1 VSKKPST
8 VFDRDWEWEQ
18 LQGFV
23 NGKGLGVVSGRRRHG
38 KSFLLRQLAKER
50 KGFYHQAIELDR
62 RPALDRFAGALAEHL
77 GWPAAPRF
85 NDWEQALR
93 AAFAKSSLNE
103 SPQLVVLDEFPY
115 LLKGAPELLSVVQLL
130 VDDWRADGTRHNLIL
145 CGSSLSVMST
155 VLGAASPL
163 NGRATLDLNLASF
176 DYRTAGKFWNAPD
189 SQTAFAVDAIFGG
202 APGYRELMDGRLPTL
217 APLSHKPAKAKIS
230 KSQAATTP
238 STEPELADWL
248 ATGPLNPAHVLF
260 SEDDYLLREE
270 SQLTDRAHYLSILQ
284 AVAHGATTSANI
296 AAALG
301 RDSRSLHHSLNG
313 LERSGFLESTDD
325 ALRDQRPV
333 YRIVDPL
340 VRFCR
345 LITRPAA
352 DRLEQRRWREVMT
365 ERAPA
370 LQAGIYS
377 PHFEHLSREWTRRFA
392 TDEQL
397 GGQPTRVAPSV
408 LSDAMARAKVELDVV
423 AIQTGFNEKP
433 RVLAIGEA
441 KHTTAPRSMG
451 DVLRLANA
459 RDLVTATRSTQF
471 DTSDVKLLL
480 FSAAGFTND
489 VRNEA
494 TKRNDLILID
504 LETLYA

>member
-1 VSKKPST
+1 VDLKPST

-18 LQGFV
+18 LQNFV
-23 NGKGLGVVSGRRRHG
+23 HGNGLGVVSGRRRHG

-50 KGFYHQAIELDR
+50 QGFYHQAIELDR
-62 RPALDRFAGALAEHL
+62 RPALDRFASALAEHR
-77 GWPAAPRF
+77 GWPAPPRF

-93 AAFAKSSLNE
+93 AAFLNPTADRE
-103 SPQLVVLDEFPY
+103 LIVLDEFPY

-130 VDDWRADGTRHNLIL
+130 VDDWRADGARHNLIL

-163 NGRATLDLNLASF
+163 HGRATLDLGLASF
-176 DYRTAGKFWNAPD
+176 NYQTAGKFWNTPNPE
-189 SQTAFAVDAIFGG
+189 TAFVVDAIFGG
-202 APGYRELMDGRLPTL
+202 APGYRELMDGRLPAIAST
-217 APLSHKPAKAKIS
+217 KPSKTKSAKGLN
-230 KSQAATTP
+230 AA
-238 STEPELADWL
+238 SNVGLDLADWL

-284 AVAHGATTSANI
+284 CVAHGATTSANI

-313 LERSGFLESTDD
+313 LERSGFLESIED
-325 ALRDQRPV
+325 ALRDQRPT

-352 DRLEQRRWREVMT
+352 DRLEQRRWREVMI

-370 LQAGIYS
+370 LQAGIYG

-408 LSDAMARAKVELDVV
+408 LSDAKARAKVGLDVV
-423 AIQTGFNEKP
+423 AVRTGFNEQP
-433 RVLAIGEA
+433 QVLAIGEA
-441 KHTTAPRSMG
+441 KHTTAPRSLG
-451 DVLRLANA
+451 DVARLETA
-459 RDLVTATRSTQF
+459 RDLVSATRSTQF
-471 DTSDVKLLL
+471 DTTNIKLLL
-480 FSAAGFTND
+480 FSAAGFAAD
-489 VRNEA
+489 VRTEA
-494 TKRNDLILID
+494 SKRPDLILID
-504 LETLYA
+504 LETLYAQLV